1 MRKIKIV
8 ETELEDRPVKFG
20 KDTVIMKIPKF
31 GAPPLL
37 FRADTREQS
46 EIKAQGFQAV
56 NPYSLKDAKTDVK
69 DIFTGGNIMTLWV
82 QNGPSSVGNK
92 WISTADERECM
103 GFTSGRN
110 VYVIKIDNLQ
120 EVNIDE
126 TVLCLDSNQHIDV
139 SNQHLP
145 RLYLN
150 ANNLDDATIIGVR
163 PYPKSREIVFFTPI
177 PPSAVIGIVDKDEKT
192 YTLFD

>member
-1 MRKIKIV
+1 
-8 ETELEDRPVKFG
+8 
-20 KDTVIMKIPKF
+20 MKIPKF

-126 TVLCLDSNQHIDV
+126 TVLCLDSNQAWYLQLISSQYFI
-139 SNQHLP
+139 SN
-145 RLYLN
+145 
-150 ANNLDDATIIGVR
+150 
-163 PYPKSREIVFFTPI
+163 KSGIWSLSLIVH
-177 PPSAVIGIVDKDEKT
+177 SKG
-192 YTLFD
+192 